1 MKRGKFTLIEL
12 LVVITI
18 IAILASMLLPV
29 LNKARD
35 QARFIA
41 CSSNLKQVTG
51 AVIMYTDDNSGWASK
66 GEMVPNF
73 WLTARE
79 KGGVGHYLGIVN
91 RYSLPK
97 VVTCPKGRRFKN
109 SDSAVGGDTGDLPNF
124 SYGGNNAYIQE
135 QASNWPYGKTYK
147 FAAIRGASARCIAG
161 EIGYDGKAA
170 LGAAYYGASLYNRN
184 GFSIRHGDRTNI
196 GFADGHVAPRKYLEI
211 PIQGSWAVSYDKEH
225 FWREY

>member
-79 KGGVGHYLGIVN
+79 KGGGGH
-91 RYSLPK
+91 
-97 VVTCPKGRRFKN
+97 
-109 SDSAVGGDTGDLPNF
+109 
-124 SYGGNNAYIQE
+124 
-135 QASNWPYGKTYK
+135 
-147 FAAIRGASARCIAG
+147 
-161 EIGYDGKAA
+161 
-170 LGAAYYGASLYNRN
+170 
-184 GFSIRHGDRTNI
+184 
-196 GFADGHVAPRKYLEI
+196 
-211 PIQGSWAVSYDKEH
+211 
-225 FWREY
+225 